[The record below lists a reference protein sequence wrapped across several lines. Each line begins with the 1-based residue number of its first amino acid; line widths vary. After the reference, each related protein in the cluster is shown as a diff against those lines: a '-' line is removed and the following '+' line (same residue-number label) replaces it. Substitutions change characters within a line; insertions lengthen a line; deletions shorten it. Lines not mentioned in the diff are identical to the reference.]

1 MPKPPKHPE
10 ISINISL
17 EENSLTVIGKVT
29 RALRNQSKYDSI
41 SSFMKEAFQSETDE
55 EFMAVVGKYV
65 NVRT

>member
-10 ISINISL
+10 ISINISP

-41 SSFMKEAFQSETDE
+41 SGFMKEAFQSETDE

-65 NVRT
+65 NVR